1 MKTDN
6 MVQSVRDQTLFLPE
20 GVSGNNVLLSGILL
34 LNTRTPFMFQAL
46 CWMYNGEEKR
56 KKYNCD
62 NKRSDHYSSEVCRL
76 VLHFWFPSVAI
87 FISSTTMLIG

>member
-46 CWMYNGEEKR
+46 CWM
-56 KKYNCD
+56 
-62 NKRSDHYSSEVCRL
+62 
-76 VLHFWFPSVAI
+76 
-87 FISSTTMLIG
+87 